1 MFKNLFR
8 KAQRHSF
15 IWREEDGDLV
25 VTLEQAGSS
34 FPTSQWPTLRP
45 DSTGTISS
53 LLSAQSDNGEALP
66 DIQLNDA
73 HLRLTPQ
80 AVASLSASSA
90 ATLGLP
96 STTPLA
102 LDLRARNRIDEDA
115 FRLSVRWVR
124 PGGQP
129 VRAELR
135 GAILLTDSGP
145 RRVPEPLWSLHNAA
159 DPLTRPLDKSDRFEA
174 LARLREHWPED
185 PQLAVESEAYLKDLR
200 VHYAASLSLKLKT
213 LTPDRT
219 EFDPVLFSARTVSE
233 AGENGEAIDEEADS
247 ILAPSAQKLFANDRF
262 RRDGQARPVYVL
274 QNGEYLFIDPALRP
288 ALDVV
293 RRLQDAPEA
302 QRRSFILNP
311 RKVMRESLGQE
322 KADEIDLEN
331 LFIDTEQFSA
341 RVSGVD
347 IWRAPV
353 LPWIIPSQKNKWIP
367 EQFGLRIGEDYFALP
382 AKNIAEVTRRVEKAA
397 ENSQPDVDVE
407 GLLEPAQED
416 GPPPPARLPV
426 NDQSRAA
433 LASLAP
439 FSESHNRN
447 NDLEP
452 EAKDSQWD
460 AATQGKLFLVVHDN
474 FEEVEYAPLG
484 LTESLDEAP
493 AEPINTPALLQS
505 TLKSHQIEGLTWLA
519 HSSIAGRPGAL
530 LADDMGLG
538 KTIQAIAFMALLQS
552 EAAAGRRPRAPFLI
566 VAPTGLLGTWRTE
579 IEKHLRD
586 PQLGQLVP
594 AFGGNLKLL
603 RDEDSFGSRDIET
616 GKASLDA
623 ANWRDAGVVLTTY
636 ETLRDYHFSFARTR
650 FGLIIYDE
658 IQKLKN
664 PGSQM
669 TRAAKAL
676 NADFTLGL
684 TGTPVENRLQDL
696 WSIMD
701 VVAPGFL
708 GASRDFEKRHPSD
721 NIEALARLKAQL
733 TDPIKGRPPYML
745 RRMKGEVLDGMPTKT
760 VHPLEMDMPPAQAN
774 AYRDLVI
781 RAAAAGAAGTLGKGG
796 MLTTLANMR
805 GVSLHP
811 IDPRQ
816 APDDLGAYAQDS
828 ARLAQTL
835 AILENISR
843 ANEKALIFV
852 EDLAMQER
860 LAGLIGDR
868 FNLARRPTRINGG
881 VPGHKRQALVEA
893 FQARPGI
900 FDVMILSPKAGGV
913 GLTLTA
919 ANHVIHLSR
928 WWNPA
933 VEDQATDRVFRIGQ
947 TKDVHVYLPMA
958 VHPDPDL
965 AASSFDLRLNALME
979 RKRKLTRDLFFPPDA
994 SDGELGDLFREVS
1007 LEREIEPENSSISA
1021 EPSTDDACKFEAST
1035 GSAAPPRDPVKPEPR
1050 EPIKAV
1056 ETVESVDA
1064 LEPVEPSGNTS
1075 NELPE
1080 LEQKADS
1087 LETVQESADRRVL
1100 SLSKA
1105 IADAQIKLWRRG
1117 PGEPR
1122 PTDEILAL
1130 FSGLHITKV
1139 AIRDPYALASYSARS
1154 SQIEFLQA
1162 LKSSARA
1169 LESVLIEYA
1178 PEAEGDLDDV
1188 TSRREFGSGYA
1199 SSFGSSPPKL
1209 LLVRRSK
1216 RSRDDDF
1223 HDRFIEVDIRHAAG
1237 TIKTHQ
1243 LTIGRGV
1250 EALYNDRRQCTVTY
1264 APPGSA

>member
-1 MFKNLFR
+1 MLKNLFR
-8 KAQRHSF
+8 KEDQATFGWQ
-15 IWREEDGDLV
+15 EEGDDLIITLNRGK
-25 VTLEQAGSS
+25 VTVPTADWSRLRPDAANAISSLISANEQAGDAPPSV
-34 FPTSQWPTLRP
+34 TM
-45 DSTGTISS
+45 
-53 LLSAQSDNGEALP
+53 SD
-66 DIQLNDA
+66 D
-73 HLRLTPQ
+73 HLRLTPG
-80 AVASLSASSA
+80 AVASLNATA
-90 ATLGLP
+90 AALIGLP
-96 STTPLA
+96 APTPLA
-102 LDLRARNRIDEDA
+102 LDLRPQNRIDQDE
-115 FRLSVRWVR
+115 FRLTVRWVR

-129 VRAELR
+129 VRSQLR
-135 GAILLTDSGP
+135 GAILWTDSGP

-159 DPLTRPLDKSDRFEA
+159 EPLTRSLERSDRFEA

-185 PQLAVESEAYLKDLR
+185 PQLPIESEPYLQDLR

-219 EFDPVLFSARTVSE
+219 EFDPVLFSARTVSDAVE
-233 AGENGEAIDEEADS
+233 GGEALDEEADS
-247 ILAPSAQKLFANDRF
+247 ILAPSAQKLFASDRF
-262 RRDGQARPVYVL
+262 RREAGARPVYVL
-274 QNGEYLFIDPALRP
+274 RNGEYLFIDPSLRP

-293 RRLQDAPEA
+293 RKLQDAPED

-311 RKVMRESLGQE
+311 RKIMRDALGQD
-322 KADEIDLEN
+322 KAEEIGLEN

-341 RVSGVD
+341 RVAGVD
-347 IWRAPV
+347 VWRAPV
-353 LPWIIPSQKNKWIP
+353 LPWIVPSQKNKWIP
-367 EQFGLRIGEDYFALP
+367 EQFGLRIGEDYFSLP
-382 AKNIAEVTRRVEKAA
+382 VRHVAEVSRRVEDAA
-397 ENSQPDVDVE
+397 KGNMPDVDVE
-407 GLLEPAQED
+407 GLLEPATED
-416 GPPPPARLPV
+416 GPPPPKRLPV
-426 NDQSRAA
+426 NDQSREA

-439 FSESHNRN
+439 FANSD
-447 NDLEP
+447 DLTA
-452 EAKDSQWD
+452 EAAADLDDAAWD

-474 FEEVEYAPLG
+474 FEEVDYAPAG
-484 LTESLDEAP
+484 LTEDLEDKPLRTVEAP
-493 AEPINTPALLQS
+493 DLLRS
-505 TLKSHQIEGLTWLA
+505 TLKAHQVEGLTWLA
-519 HSSIAGRPGAL
+519 HSTLVGRPGAL

-538 KTIQAIAFMALLQS
+538 KTIQAIAFMAWLQS
-552 EAAAGRRPRAPFLI
+552 EAACGQKARAPFLI

-579 IEKHLRD
+579 IEKHLHE
-586 PQLGQLVP
+586 PQLGPLVP
-594 AFGGNLKLL
+594 AFGSNLKLL

-676 NADFTLGL
+676 NADFTLGM

-708 GASRDFEKRHPSD
+708 GASRDFEKRHPAD
-721 NIEALARLKAQL
+721 DTEALARLKSQL
-733 TDPIKGRPPYML
+733 TDPLRGRPPYML

-760 VHPLEMDMPPAQAN
+760 VHVLEKAMPPAQAG

-781 RAAAAGAAGTLGKGG
+781 RAAAAGAAGTLGRGG

-811 IDPRQ
+811 IDPRH
-816 APDDLGAYAQDS
+816 APDDLDAYAEDS

-835 AILENISR
+835 SILEKV
-843 ANEKALIFV
+843 AEAKEKALIFV
-852 EDLAMQER
+852 EDLAMQEK
-860 LAGLIGDR
+860 LAALIADR
-868 FNLARRPTRINGG
+868 FGLAARPTRINGT

-893 FQARPGI
+893 FQARPGK

-947 TKDVHVYLPMA
+947 TRDVHVYLPMA

-965 AASSFDLRLNALME
+965 APSSFDLRLNALIE

-1007 LEREIEPENSSISA
+1007 LEREIPQEDPELEASKSA
-1021 EPSTDDACKFEAST
+1021 EPVSEGPNPDETNAAGDVP
-1035 GSAAPPRDPVKPEPR
+1035 GS
-1050 EPIKAV
+1050 
-1056 ETVESVDA
+1056 DA
-1064 LEPVEPSGNTS
+1064 LEVAEEAGPVLSATSTRAEEGDDNPETRPSDVTPTGD
-1075 NELPE
+1075 P
-1080 LEQKADS
+1080 
-1087 LETVQESADRRVL
+1087 RPVL
-1100 SLSKA
+1100 SLPNA
-1105 IADAQIKLWRRG
+1105 LADAQIKLWKRG

-1122 PTDEILAL
+1122 PTGEILSL
-1130 FSGLHITKV
+1130 FAGRHITQV
-1139 AIRDPYALASYSARS
+1139 TIRDPYALASYSSRT

-1162 LKSSARA
+1162 LKDVAGN
-1169 LESVLIEYA
+1169 LESVIIEYA
-1178 PEAEGDLDDV
+1178 PEAEGDIDEV
-1188 TSRREFGSGYA
+1188 ASRREFGSEYLSRFSGA
-1199 SSFGSSPPKL
+1199 APRLAL
-1209 LLVRRSK
+1209 LRRSK

-1223 HDRFIEVDIRHAAG
+1223 HDRFIEVDIRHAGGA
-1237 TIKTHQ
+1237 IKRHE
-1243 LTIGRGV
+1243 LTIGRGI

-1264 APPGSA
+1264 APPSAA

>member
-1 MFKNLFR
+1 MFKNPFR
-8 KAQRHSF
+8 KDEHPSF
-15 IWREEDGDLV
+15 VWREEGNDLV
-25 VTLEQAGSS
+25 VTLDKAGVSL
-34 FPTSQWPTLRP
+34 PTAEWPNLRP
-45 DSTGTISS
+45 DATGTISS
-53 LLSAQSDNGEALP
+53 LLSAHEGDEDASPSAQMTE
-66 DIQLNDA
+66 A
-73 HLRLTPQ
+73 HLRLAPQ
-80 AVASLSASSA
+80 AVASLNAST
-90 ATLGLP
+90 ATLLGLP
-96 STTPLA
+96 APTPLA
-102 LDLRARNRIDEDA
+102 LDLRAQNRIDQDE

-129 VRAELR
+129 VRAHLR

-159 DPLTRPLDKSDRFEA
+159 EPLTRALDKSDRFEA
-174 LARLREHWPED
+174 LSRLREHWPED
-185 PQLAVESEAYLKDLR
+185 PQLPIESEAYLKDLR

-219 EFDPVLFSARTVSE
+219 AFDPVLFSAHSVSN
-233 AGENGEAIDEEADS
+233 AGENGETLDEEADS
-247 ILAPSAQKLFANDRF
+247 ILAPAAQKLFANDRF
-262 RRDGQARPVYVL
+262 RREAEARPVYVL
-274 QNGEYLFIDPALRP
+274 QNGEYLFIDPSLRP

-293 RRLQDAPEA
+293 RKLQEAPED
-302 QRRSFILNP
+302 QRRNFILNP
-311 RKVMRESLGQE
+311 RKVMREALGEE
-322 KADEIDLEN
+322 KAEEIDLEN

-341 RVSGVD
+341 RVAGVD
-347 IWRAPV
+347 VWRAPV
-353 LPWIIPSQKNKWIP
+353 LPWIVPSEKNKWIP
-367 EQFGLRIGEDYFALP
+367 EQFGLRIGEDYFSLP
-382 AKNIAEVTRRVEKAA
+382 AKNVAEVIRRVEDAA
-397 ENSQPDVDVE
+397 QESQPDADVE
-407 GLLEPAQED
+407 GLLEPANED
-416 GPPPPARLPV
+416 GPTPPARLPV

-439 FSESHNRN
+439 FSVDPKLTEGT
-447 NDLEP
+447 DP
-452 EAKDSQWD
+452 DPDDGDWD
-460 AATQGKLFLVVHDN
+460 AATKGKLFLVVHDN
-474 FEEVEYAPLG
+474 FEKVDYAPLG
-484 LTESLDEAP
+484 LTENLDDVSARSIDAP
-493 AEPINTPALLQS
+493 ALMQS
-505 TLKSHQIEGLTWLA
+505 TLKLHQVEGLTWLA
-519 HSSIAGRPGAL
+519 HNTLAGRPGAL

-538 KTIQAIAFMALLQS
+538 KTIQAIAFMAWLQG
-552 EAAAGRRPRAPFLI
+552 EVLAGRKPRAPFLI

-586 PQLGQLVP
+586 PQLGHLVP
-594 AFGGNLKLL
+594 AFGSNLKLL

-623 ANWRDAGVVLTTY
+623 ANWRDAGIVLTTY

-676 NADFTLGL
+676 NADFTLGM

-708 GASRDFEKRHPSD
+708 GASRDFEKRHPTD
-721 NIEALARLKAQL
+721 DTEALARLKSQL

-760 VHPLEMDMPPAQAN
+760 VHALQMNMPPAQAS

-781 RAAAAGAAGTLGKGG
+781 RAAAAGAAGNLGKGG

-811 IDPRQ
+811 INPRQ
-816 APDDLGAYAQDS
+816 APDDLDAYAQAS
-828 ARLAQTL
+828 ARLSQTL
-835 AILENISR
+835 SILETVSE
-843 ANEKALIFV
+843 AKEKALIFV

-860 LAGLIGDR
+860 LAGLIEDR
-868 FNLARRPTRINGG
+868 FNLGRRPTRINGG

-947 TKDVHVYLPMA
+947 TRNVHVYLPMA

-965 AASSFDLRLNALME
+965 ASSSFDLRLNALIE

-1007 LEREIEPENSSISA
+1007 LERQIEREIPDGTIEPNANGDSA
-1021 EPSTDDACKFEAST
+1021 LDVGPEKNAAPSELKLDEAIETVTEASR
-1035 GSAAPPRDPVKPEPR
+1035 A
-1050 EPIKAV
+1050 
-1056 ETVESVDA
+1056 
-1064 LEPVEPSGNTS
+1064 S
-1075 NELPE
+1075 NEKE
-1080 LEQKADS
+1080 EVFENAQSDERTEKDS
-1087 LETVQESADRRVL
+1087 DRRVL
-1100 SLSKA
+1100 SIPNA
-1105 IADAQIKLWRRG
+1105 IADAQIRLWRRG
-1117 PGEPR
+1117 PGQTR

-1130 FSGLHITKV
+1130 FTGLHIAQV
-1139 AIRDPYALASYSARS
+1139 AIRDPYALASYSARNS
-1154 SQIEFLQA
+1154 HIEFLHA
-1162 LKSSARA
+1162 LRDAAGA

-1178 PEAEGDLDDV
+1178 PEAEGDIDEV
-1188 TSRREFGSGYA
+1188 ACRREFGSGYA
-1199 SSFGSSPPKL
+1199 ISFGPSSPRL
-1209 LLVRRSK
+1209 ALVRRSK

-1223 HDRFIEVDIRHAAG
+1223 HDRFIEVDIRHAGGAV
-1237 TIKTHQ
+1237 KRHE

-1264 APPGSA
+1264 APPGTD

>member
-1 MFKNLFR
+1 MFKNPFR
-8 KAQRHSF
+8 KSEQPSF
-15 IWREEDGDLV
+15 VWREEDDHLV
-25 VTLEQAGSS
+25 VTLEKAGTS
-34 FPTSQWPTLRP
+34 FPTAEWPTLRP

-53 LLSAQSDNGEALP
+53 LLSAQSDDTETLP
-66 DIQLNDA
+66 SIEINDA

-90 ATLGLP
+90 TLLGIP
-96 STTPLA
+96 ATTPLA
-102 LDLRARNRIDEDA
+102 LDLRAQNRIDQDE

-135 GAILLTDSGP
+135 GAILMTDGGP
-145 RRVPEPLWSLHNAA
+145 RRVPEPLWSLHAA
-159 DPLTRPLDKSDRFEA
+159 AQPLTRPLDKSDRFEA
-174 LARLREHWPED
+174 LAKLRERWPED
-185 PQLAVESEAYLKDLR
+185 PQLPIESEAYLKDLR

-219 EFDPVLFSARTVSE
+219 EFDPVLFSARTVTD
-233 AGENGEAIDEEADS
+233 AGESGETIDEEADS
-247 ILAPSAQKLFANDRF
+247 ILAPSAQKLFAGDRF
-262 RRDGQARPVYVL
+262 RREAQARPVYVL
-274 QNGEYLFIDPALRP
+274 QNGEYLYIDPALRP
-288 ALDVV
+288 ALEVV
-293 RRLQDAPEA
+293 RRLQDAPEE

-311 RKVMRESLGQE
+311 RKVMREALGQE

-353 LPWIIPSQKNKWIP
+353 LPWIVPSHKNKWIP

-382 AKNIAEVTRRVEKAA
+382 AKNVAEVTRRVEEAA
-397 ENSQPDVDVE
+397 QASKPDVDVE
-407 GLLEPAQED
+407 GLLEAASEG

-439 FSESHNRN
+439 FSENPN
-447 NDLEP
+447 LDGDTELGADEV
-452 EAKDSQWD
+452 QWD

-474 FEEVEYAPLG
+474 FEEVDYAPLG
-484 LTESLDEAP
+484 LTENLDETLT
-493 AEPINTPALLQS
+493 EPIQPPALLQS
-505 TLKSHQIEGLTWLA
+505 MLKSHQVEGLTWLA
-519 HSSIAGRPGAL
+519 HNTLAGRPGAL

-538 KTIQAIAFMALLQS
+538 KTIQAIAFMAWLQG
-552 EAAAGRRPRAPFLI
+552 ETAAARRPRAPFLI

-586 PQLGQLVP
+586 PQLGSLVP

-676 NADFTLGL
+676 NADFTLGM

-721 NIEALARLKAQL
+721 DPDALARLKAQL

-816 APDDLGAYAQDS
+816 APDDLDAYAQDS

-835 AILENISR
+835 TILETVSQ

-868 FNLARRPTRINGG
+868 FNLGRRPARINGG

-893 FQARPGI
+893 FQARPGT

-994 SDGELGDLFREVS
+994 SDGELGELFREVS
-1007 LEREIEPENSSISA
+1007 LERQIEPASPDIDIEPNQDVDHPLDDEPETVASPSDPAPQDKIEAVAESSKANEEAA
-1021 EPSTDDACKFEAST
+1021 EPAENVHSE
-1035 GSAAPPRDPVKPEPR
+1035 
-1050 EPIKAV
+1050 
-1056 ETVESVDA
+1056 ETVHEA
-1064 LEPVEPSGNTS
+1064 TGRP
-1075 NELPE
+1075 
-1080 LEQKADS
+1080 
-1087 LETVQESADRRVL
+1087 VL
-1100 SLSKA
+1100 SLSRVL
-1105 IADAQIKLWRRG
+1105 ADAQIKLWRRA

-1139 AIRDPYALASYSARS
+1139 TIRDPYALASYSGRN

-1162 LKSSARA
+1162 LQDAASA

-1178 PEAEGDLDDV
+1178 PEAEGDVDEL

-1199 SSFGSSPPKL
+1199 TSFGSSAPRL
-1209 LLVRRSK
+1209 ALIRRSK

-1223 HDRFIEVDIRHAAG
+1223 HDRFIEVDIRHAGGAV
-1237 TIKTHQ
+1237 KTHQ

-1264 APPGSA
+1264 APPGTT

>member
-1 MFKNLFR
+1 LFR
-8 KAQRHSF
+8 NPFRKGEQAAF
-15 IWREEDGDLV
+15 GWREEGDDLI
-25 VTLEQAGSS
+25 VTLEEAGKPI
-34 FPTSQWPTLRP
+34 PTAQWPNLRP
-45 DSTGTISS
+45 DTTAAISS
-53 LLSAQSDNGEALP
+53 LLSANDGQDEALP
-66 DIQLNDA
+66 TAQITDS
-73 HLRLTPQ
+73 HLRLAPE
-80 AVASLSASSA
+80 AVASLNAST
-90 ATLGLP
+90 ATLLGLP
-96 STTPLA
+96 APTPLA
-102 LDLRARNRIDEDA
+102 LDLRAQNRIDQDN

-129 VRAELR
+129 VRFQLR
-135 GAILLTDSGP
+135 GAILDTDSGP

-159 DPLTRPLDKSDRFEA
+159 EPLTRALDKSDRFEA
-174 LARLREHWPED
+174 LAKLREHWPED
-185 PQLAVESEAYLKDLR
+185 PQLPIESEAYLKDLR

-219 EFDPVLFSARTVSE
+219 EFDPVLFSARTVSD
-233 AGENGEAIDEEADS
+233 AGEGGETLDEDADS

-262 RRDGQARPVYVL
+262 RREAEARPVYVL
-274 QNGEYLFIDPALRP
+274 QNGEYLFIDPSLRP
-288 ALDVV
+288 ALNVV
-293 RRLQDAPEA
+293 RRLQEAPED

-311 RKVMRESLGQE
+311 RKVMREALGEE
-322 KADEIDLEN
+322 KAEEIDLEN

-341 RVSGVD
+341 RVAGVD

-353 LPWIIPSQKNKWIP
+353 LPWIVPSEKNKWIP
-367 EQFGLRIGEDYFALP
+367 EKFGLRVGEDYFALP
-382 AKNIAEVTRRVEKAA
+382 AKNVAEVTRRIEDAA
-397 ENSQPDVDVE
+397 QANQPDADVE
-407 GLLEPAQED
+407 GLLEPADEE
-416 GPPPPARLPV
+416 GPPPPQRLPV
-426 NDQSRAA
+426 NEQSRAA

-439 FSESHNRN
+439 FSEDPNLA
-447 NDLEP
+447 DGP
-452 EAKDSQWD
+452 DPDADDGQWD

-474 FEEVEYAPLG
+474 FEEVDYAPLG
-484 LTESLDEAP
+484 LTDNLDEETSP
-493 AEPINTPALLQS
+493 PIGNPALLKS
-505 TLKSHQIEGLTWLA
+505 TLKSHQEEGLTWLA
-519 HSSIAGRPGAL
+519 HNALAGRPGAL

-538 KTIQAIAFMALLQS
+538 KTIQAIAFMAWLQHDQ
-552 EAAAGRRPRAPFLI
+552 ATGVRPRAPFLI
-566 VAPTGLLGTWRTE
+566 VAPTGLLGTWRAE
-579 IEKHLRD
+579 IEKHLHD
-586 PQLGQLVP
+586 PQLGHLVP
-594 AFGGNLKLL
+594 AFGSNLKLL

-669 TRAAKAL
+669 TRAAKSL
-676 NADFTLGL
+676 NADFTLGM

-701 VVAPGFL
+701 VIAPGFL
-708 GASRDFEKRHPSD
+708 GASRDFEKRHPTD
-721 NIEALARLKAQL
+721 DPEALARLKGQL

-760 VHPLEMDMPPAQAN
+760 VHALEMDMPPAQAS

-805 GVSLHP
+805 GISLHP
-811 IDPRQ
+811 IDPRL
-816 APDDLGAYAQDS
+816 APDDLDDYAQDS

-835 AILENISR
+835 TILETVSQ
-843 ANEKALIFV
+843 AKEKALIFV
-852 EDLAMQER
+852 EDLAMQDR
-860 LAGLIGDR
+860 LVGLIQDR
-868 FNLARRPTRINGG
+868 FKLGSQPTKINGG

-893 FQARPGI
+893 FQARAGI

-947 TKDVHVYLPMA
+947 TQDVHVYLPMA

-965 AASSFDLRLNALME
+965 APSSFDLRLNALIE

-1007 LEREIEPENSSISA
+1007 LERQINQ
-1021 EPSTDDACKFEAST
+1021 
-1035 GSAAPPRDPVKPEPR
+1035 
-1050 EPIKAV
+1050 
-1056 ETVESVDA
+1056 ETVE
-1064 LEPVEPSGNTS
+1064 EPITS
-1075 NELPE
+1075 NVDTDRAAAESTEAAGAPPKAE
-1080 LEQKADS
+1080 HHRTGERTRVPSEKSSENEVAAANEQSAE
-1087 LETVQESADRRVL
+1087 ETEKDASRPVL
-1100 SLSKA
+1100 SLPKA
-1105 IADAQIKLWRRG
+1105 VADAQIKLWRRG

-1122 PTDEILAL
+1122 PTGEILAL
-1130 FSGLHITKV
+1130 FAGRHITQV
-1139 AIRDPYALASYSARS
+1139 TIRDPYALASYSARN
-1154 SQIEFLQA
+1154 SQIQFLGA
-1162 LKSSARA
+1162 LRDSAGT

-1178 PEAEGDLDDV
+1178 PEAEGDIDDGA
-1188 TSRREFGSGYA
+1188 SRREFGSGYA
-1199 SSFGSSPPKL
+1199 TFFGASPPR
-1209 LLVRRSK
+1209 LVLSRRSK
-1216 RSRDDDF
+1216 RSRADDF
-1223 HDRFIEVDIRHAAG
+1223 HDRFIEVDVRHAGGA
-1237 TIKTHQ
+1237 IKRHE

-1264 APPGSA
+1264 APPGSAPAD

>member
-1 MFKNLFR
+1 MFKNPFR
-8 KAQRHSF
+8 KNELASF
-15 IWREEDGDLV
+15 KWHADNDDIV
-25 VTLEQAGSS
+25 ITLESAGKLV
-34 FPTSQWPTLRP
+34 PTSEWCKLRP
-45 DSTGTISS
+45 DST
-53 LLSAQSDNGEALP
+53 SAIAALIAEQTDDYDVP
-66 DIQLNDA
+66 SKAELNDI
-73 HLRLTPQ
+73 HLKLAPKT
-80 AVASLSASSA
+80 VASLSIGV
-90 ATLGLP
+90 ATLLGLP
-96 STTPLA
+96 APTPLA
-102 LDLRARNRIDEDA
+102 LDLRAQNRIDQDE
-115 FRLSVRWVR
+115 FRLAVRWVR

-129 VRAELR
+129 VRTQLS
-135 GAILLTDSGP
+135 GAILMTGSGP
-145 RRVPEPLWSLHNAA
+145 RRVPEPLWSLQEAA
-159 DPLTRPLDKSDRFEA
+159 LPLTRALDKSERFEA
-174 LARLREHWPED
+174 LAKLREHWPED

-219 EFDPVLFSARTVSE
+219 EFDPVLFSARTVND
-233 AGENGEAIDEEADS
+233 AGESGAAIDEEADS
-247 ILAPSAQKLFANDRF
+247 ILAPTAQKLFADKRF
-262 RRDGQARPVYVL
+262 RREAEARPVYVL

-293 RRLQDAPEA
+293 RRLQDAPEE

-311 RKVMRESLGQE
+311 RKVMREALGQE

-353 LPWIIPSQKNKWIP
+353 LPWIVPSQKNKWIP

-382 AKNIAEVTRRVEKAA
+382 AKNVAEVTRRVEEAA
-397 ENSQPDVDVE
+397 QANEPDVDVE
-407 GLLEPAQED
+407 GLLEAATQD
-416 GPPPPARLPV
+416 SPPPPSRLPV

-439 FSESHNRN
+439 FSENLDY
-447 NDLEP
+447 NDDHELEVEEP
-452 EAKDSQWD
+452 QWD
-460 AATQGKLFLVVHDN
+460 AATQGKLFLVIHDN

-484 LTESLDEAP
+484 LTDNLVETLS
-493 AEPINTPALLQS
+493 EPIKPPALLQS

-519 HSSIAGRPGAL
+519 QNSLAGRPGAL

-538 KTIQAIAFMALLQS
+538 KTIQAIAFMAWLQS
-552 EAAAGRRPRAPFLI
+552 EAAAARRPRAPFLI

-579 IEKHLRD
+579 IEKHLHD
-586 PQLGQLVP
+586 PQLGSLVP

-603 RDEDSFGSRDIET
+603 RDEDSFGTRDIET

-745 RRMKGEVLDGMPTKT
+745 RRMKGEVLDGMPIKT
-760 VHPLEMDMPPAQAN
+760 VHPIEMDMPPAQAN

-816 APDDLGAYAQDS
+816 APDDLDAYAQDS

-835 AILENISR
+835 AILEKIFR
-843 ANEKALIFV
+843 VNEKALIFV

-868 FNLARRPTRINGG
+868 FNLARRPTRINGS

-1007 LEREIEPENSSISA
+1007 LEREIEPENSGTGI
-1021 EPSTDDACKFEAST
+1021 EPGTDDARKFEAST
-1035 GSAAPPRDPVKPEPR
+1035 GSATPPSRPATQD
-1050 EPIKAV
+1050 
-1056 ETVESVDA
+1056 S
-1064 LEPVEPSGNTS
+1064 SGNMS
-1075 NELPE
+1075 NDLPGVDE
-1080 LEQKADS
+1080 KAEA
-1087 LETVQESADRRVL
+1087 LQTVQESADRPVL
-1100 SLSKA
+1100 SLAKA
-1105 IADAQIKLWRRG
+1105 IADAKIRMWRRG

-1122 PTDEILAL
+1122 PTEEILAL
-1130 FSGLHITKV
+1130 FSGLHVTKV

-1162 LKSSARA
+1162 LQDSALS

-1178 PEAEGDLDDV
+1178 PEAEGDVDEM
-1188 TSRREFGSGYA
+1188 TSRREFGSEYA
-1199 SSFGSSPPKL
+1199 TTFGPSPPKL

-1223 HDRFIEVDIRHAAG
+1223 HDRFVEVEIRHAGGAV
-1237 TIKTHQ
+1237 KTHQ

-1250 EALYNDRRQCTVTY
+1250 EALYDERRQCTVTY

>member
-1 MFKNLFR
+1 MFKNPFR
-8 KAQRHSF
+8 KDEHPSF
-15 IWREEDGDLV
+15 VWREQDGDLF
-25 VTLEQAGSS
+25 VTLDKAGVSL
-34 FPTSQWPTLRP
+34 PTAEWPNLRP
-45 DSTGTISS
+45 DTTGTISS
-53 LLSAQSDNGEALP
+53 LLSAHEGDEEASP
-66 DIQLNDA
+66 SAQMTEA
-73 HLRLTPQ
+73 HLRLAPQ
-80 AVASLSASSA
+80 AVASLNAST
-90 ATLGLP
+90 ATLLGLP
-96 STTPLA
+96 APTPLA
-102 LDLRARNRIDEDA
+102 LDLRAQNRIDQDE

-129 VRAELR
+129 VRAQLR
-135 GAILLTDSGP
+135 GAILMTDSGP
-145 RRVPEPLWSLHNAA
+145 RRVPEPLWSLHTAA
-159 DPLTRPLDKSDRFEA
+159 EPLTRALDKSDRFEA

-185 PQLAVESEAYLKDLR
+185 PQLPIESEAYLKDLR

-219 EFDPVLFSARTVSE
+219 EFDPVLFSAHSVSN
-233 AGENGEAIDEEADS
+233 AGENGETLDEEADS
-247 ILAPSAQKLFANDRF
+247 ILAPAAQKLFATDRF
-262 RRDGQARPVYVL
+262 RREAEARPVYVL
-274 QNGEYLFIDPALRP
+274 QNGEYLFIDPSLRP

-293 RRLQDAPEA
+293 RKLQEAPED
-302 QRRSFILNP
+302 QRRNFILNP
-311 RKVMRESLGQE
+311 RKVMREALGEE
-322 KADEIDLEN
+322 KAEEIDLEN

-341 RVSGVD
+341 RVAGVD
-347 IWRAPV
+347 VWRAPV
-353 LPWIIPSQKNKWIP
+353 LPWIVPSEKNKWIP

-382 AKNIAEVTRRVEKAA
+382 AKNVAEVIRRVEDAA
-397 ENSQPDVDVE
+397 QESQPDANVE
-407 GLLEPAQED
+407 GLLEPANED
-416 GPPPPARLPV
+416 GPAPPSRLPV

-439 FSESHNRN
+439 FSDDPKLTEET
-447 NDLEP
+447 EP
-452 EAKDSQWD
+452 DSDDGQWD

-474 FEEVEYAPLG
+474 FEEVDYAPLG
-484 LTESLDEAP
+484 LTENLDDEP
-493 AEPINTPALLQS
+493 AEPIEAPALLQS
-505 TLKSHQIEGLTWLA
+505 TLKLHQEEGLTWLA
-519 HSSIAGRPGAL
+519 HNTLAGRPGAL

-538 KTIQAIAFMALLQS
+538 KTIQAIAFMAWLQD
-552 EAAAGRRPRAPFLI
+552 EAVAGRRPRAPFLI

-586 PQLGQLVP
+586 PQLGHLVP
-594 AFGGNLKLL
+594 AFGSNLKLL

-623 ANWRDAGVVLTTY
+623 ANWRDAGIVLTTY

-676 NADFTLGL
+676 NADFTLGM

-708 GASRDFEKRHPSD
+708 GASRDFEKRHPTD
-721 NIEALARLKAQL
+721 DTEALARLKAQL

-745 RRMKGEVLDGMPTKT
+745 RRMKSEVLDSMPTKT
-760 VHPLEMDMPPAQAN
+760 VHALQMNMPPAQAS

-781 RAAAAGAAGTLGKGG
+781 RAAAAGAAGNLGKGG

-811 IDPRQ
+811 INPRQ
-816 APDDLGAYAQDS
+816 APDDLDAYAQDS
-828 ARLAQTL
+828 ARLSQTL
-835 AILENISR
+835 SILETISE
-843 ANEKALIFV
+843 AKEKALIFV

-860 LAGLIGDR
+860 LAGLIEDR
-868 FNLARRPTRINGG
+868 FNLGRRPTRINGG

-947 TKDVHVYLPMA
+947 TRDVHVYLPMA

-965 AASSFDLRLNALME
+965 APSSFDLRLNALIE

-1007 LEREIEPENSSISA
+1007 LERQIDQEIPDEGVGAESNDAESSGTSPA
-1021 EPSTDDACKFEAST
+1021 TETSEA
-1035 GSAAPPRDPVKPEPR
+1035 SAAPSEPDPEEAIEAVAEPAPVSA
-1050 EPIKAV
+1050 EEV
-1056 ETVESVDA
+1056 EIA
-1064 LEPVEPSGNTS
+1064 
-1075 NELPE
+1075 
-1080 LEQKADS
+1080 
-1087 LETVQESADRRVL
+1087 ESAQSDARIEGGNARPVL
-1100 SLSKA
+1100 SLPNA
-1105 IADAQIKLWRRG
+1105 LADAQIRLWRRA

-1122 PTDEILAL
+1122 PTDEILEL
-1130 FSGLHITKV
+1130 FSGLHITQV
-1139 AIRDPYALASYSARS
+1139 VIRDPYALASYSARN
-1154 SQIEFLQA
+1154 SQIEFLQELRDTA
-1162 LKSSARA
+1162 ST
-1169 LESVLIEYA
+1169 LESVMIEYA
-1178 PEAEGDLDDV
+1178 PEVEGDIDEV
-1188 TSRREFGSGYA
+1188 ACRREFGSGYA
-1199 SSFGSSPPKL
+1199 TSFGGSAPRL
-1209 LLVRRSK
+1209 ALVRRSK

-1223 HDRFIEVDIRHAAG
+1223 HDRFIEVDIRHAGGA
-1237 TIKTHQ
+1237 IKRHE

-1264 APPGSA
+1264 APPGTA